1 MRHSFFK
8 KTKLVIFFFGKN
20 IFISSFQF
28 FIGLFVFAVVVLEL
42 YKIFMYFGHSVQ
54 FSR

>member
-20 IFISSFQF
+20 IFSSFQF

>member
-1 MRHSFFK
+1 MLHSFFK

-28 FIGLFVFAVVVLEL
+28 FIGLFVFAVVVVEL